1 MRKSIFGK
9 IKEGMNV
16 GVKCLLP
23 LGSFLGLEDVL
34 AEEQ

>member
-1 MRKSIFGK
+1 MKKSILGK

-23 LGSFLGLEDVL
+23 LGSFVALVDIL